1 MHDRSLGICAVFFMA
16 SAAGWGQWV
25 HHPAPGTPRTKDG
38 KANLAAPAPR
48 GRDGKPDIS
57 GVWIPQASPVPEMLA
72 AMIDD
77 AARAARPS
85 LGSEMPTKYFINV
98 LADFKKGQGPLT
110 PAAAKAEARIDS
122 TIISKDD
129 PGYHCLPTGMPMVDT
144 IPSPIKIV
152 QSPGLL
158 MFLMEENSVFRQI
171 YMDGRK
177 FPEDMEPAWLGYS
190 WGRWDGDTLVVETAG
205 LNDRT
210 FLDASGHRHSE
221 DLKIT
226 ERFHRVNFGTMELQM
241 TLDDPK
247 TFTRPVTFK
256 YNLVLLPDT
265 DLIEYNCSEDEKD
278 LKHVVVK

>member
-1 MHDRSLGICAVFFMA
+1 MHNGKLRISAVFLLGSM
-16 SAAGWGQWV
+16 GCWGQWV

-38 KANLAAPAPR
+38 KANLAAAAPR

-57 GVWIPQASPVPEMLA
+57 GVWIPQASPIPEMLA

-77 AARAARPS
+77 AARESRPS

-110 PAAAKAEARIDS
+110 PAAAKAESQIDS
-122 TIISKDD
+122 TVISKDD

-152 QSPGLL
+152 QSPGLFL
-158 MFLMEENSVFRQI
+158 FLMEENSVFRQI

-190 WGRWDGDTLVVETAG
+190 WGRWDGDALVVETAG

-247 TFTRPVTFK
+247 TFTKPVTFK